1 MSSRIAADGSVR
13 LILALDD
20 GEERAEAA
28 RILGERCPLW
38 ALSFPADIA
47 GVERLYSSDG
57 ADAIVTD
64 FGFHAGALAD
74 WLTLWPLPSVLIV
87 GPGDEPERIE
97 KTTRD
102 EASLFVR
109 RSDDREH
116 LSLLPVLVR
125 KALNIRESV
134 IRQNAQIQMSERQ
147 YMNLVQA
154 IPDIVYTLDADGRFL
169 YLNEAV
175 RELGF
180 APATLIG
187 KHFSEIVHPED
198 VPRVSRTVVLPPLAG
213 SATGDGAAPK
223 LFDERRSGSRMTKNL
238 EIKLRRAGGDGEG
251 AGYADTSINSYG
263 EVNCSGFRLPEYE
276 GARLGTMGIIR
287 DVTLRKKHEREL
299 EGELAAKEVLLK
311 EIHHRVKNNL
321 QVVSSLLNLQEGA
334 ITDPTAR
341 KVFTDCQSQIQSMSM
356 VHEALYNSGS
366 FESVDMQAY
375 FERLIEYLSNLYEGA
390 DRGIAW
396 EVEARGISM
405 DIARAIPVALI
416 VNELVSNVFKH
427 AFPEG
432 REGAF
437 RVSARSGGGDSGFLI
452 EVEDDGIGLGAS
464 EGRRGVG
471 TDLVVALAAQV
482 RGEASFAPG
491 GSGAGT
497 RVSVGFPA

>member
-20 GEERAEAA
+20 GEERAAA
-28 RILGERCPLW
+28 SRILGEKCPGW
-38 ALSFPADIA
+38 TLSFPGDIA

-87 GPGDEPERIE
+87 GPGDEADRIE

-102 EASLFVR
+102 EASLFLR
-109 RSDDREH
+109 RIEDRSH

-125 KALNIRESV
+125 KVLNIRESV
-134 IRQNAQIQMSERQ
+134 SRQNAQIQMSERQ

-180 APATLIG
+180 APAALIG
-187 KHFSEIVHPED
+187 KHFSEIVHPDD
-198 VPRVSRTVVLPPLAG
+198 VPRISRSIVLPPLSG
-213 SATGDGAAPK
+213 SATGDGGSPK

-238 EIKLRRAGGDGEG
+238 EIKLRRADDDGS
-251 AGYADTSINSYG
+251 YADTSINSYG

-276 GARLGTMGIIR
+276 GAKLGTMGIIR
-287 DVTLRKKHEREL
+287 DVTLRKRHERDL

-334 ITDPTAR
+334 ITDPMAR

-366 FESVDMQAY
+366 FENVDMQAY
-375 FERLIEYLSNLYEGA
+375 FDRLVEYLANLYEGA
-390 DRGIAW
+390 YRGIEW
-396 EVEARGISM
+396 EVDARGISL

-432 REGAF
+432 RKGAF
-437 RVSARSGGGDSGFLI
+437 RVSARAGESGFRV
-452 EVEDDGIGLGAS
+452 EVEDDGVGLGAS
-464 EGRRGVG
+464 DGRRGVG
-471 TDLVVALAAQV
+471 TDLVAALAEQIK
-482 RGEASFAPG
+482 GEASFAVG
-491 GSGAGT
+491 GSGSGT